1 MKKLSKPFKKDN
13 VIMIIGPNMRKM
25 FESGEMNAKEYL
37 DEVINSDLPPVTKK
51 SLISELKNIID
62 DIDNIPKA

>member
-1 MKKLSKPFKKDN
+1 
-13 VIMIIGPNMRKM
+13 MIYGPVDPNKITMSMGPNMRKM

-51 SLISELKNIID
+51 SLISELKKIID
-62 DIDNIPKA
+62 DIDSIPKA